1 MERGTDNHEIS
12 LAVDEGLLAEIPE
25 HSTNVLTVLDAT
37 GEIVYVSP
45 SIERV
50 FGYQQAGLLGTHSSD
65 VFHPD
70 DKDRVLATFEAVVSS
85 DSPRVETTEYRHML
99 ADGGYCWA
107 ESAASTNPTSQGY
120 YVVNTQDISA
130 RKRRE
135 QELRQK
141 NEQLDRFASV
151 VSHDLRNP
159 LSVAQGYLEIAADIQ
174 PSDAL
179 DTVAAALDRMELL
192 IEDLLALARG
202 GSRIDETEA
211 VDLAALA
218 EACWRNVSTGDATL
232 VVAVDRRIRADRS
245 RLEQLLENLLRNS
258 IEHGGEAVAVTIG
271 ELDSG
276 EGIYIADDGPG
287 IDPDIRTQVF
297 DRGYSSTRG
306 GTGFGLAIVDEIAEA
321 HGWAVAATES
331 ESGGARFELT
341 DIEFV

>member
-1 MERGTDNHEIS
+1 MADGADDHDTALS
-12 LAVDEGLLAEIPE
+12 VDEALRAEIPVY
-25 HSTNVLTVLDAT
+25 STNVLSVLDAT
-37 GEIVYVSP
+37 GEIKYVSP

-50 FGYQQAGLLGTHSSD
+50 FGYRPAELQGTHAGE

-70 DKDRVLATFEAVVSS
+70 DRQRVLSAFEAVVSS
-85 DSPRVETTEYRHML
+85 DDYRVETAEYRHTL

-107 ESAASTNPTSQGY
+107 ESSASTNPTSQGY
-120 YVVNTQDISA
+120 YVVNTRDIST
-130 RKRRE
+130 RKQRE
-135 QELRQK
+135 QELERK

-159 LSVAQGYLEIAADIQ
+159 LSVAQGYLEIAADAH

-202 GSRIDETEA
+202 GSPIDETEA

-218 EACWRNVSTGDATL
+218 ETCWGNVSTGDAQL

-258 IEHGGEAVAVTIG
+258 IEHGGDDVTVTLG

-276 EGIYIADDGPG
+276 GFYVADDGPG
-287 IDPDIRTQVF
+287 IAPDTRGRVL
-297 DRGYSSTRG
+297 DRGYSSTPG
-306 GTGFGLAIVDEIAEA
+306 GTGFGLAIVAEIAEA
-321 HGWAVAATES
+321 HGWTIGLTES
-331 ESGGARFELT
+331 ETGGARLELT
-341 DIEFV
+341 GVAFE